1 MNNFT
6 LHDGQLIFGGSELKA
21 IENIYIENDRIPDY
35 VASFQPKF
43 TMSAEATFECEINTP
58 LFEKL
63 FGVDLAKGVS
73 QSFAL
78 ECKAPYKVQ
87 KKRHKKWRTNKK
99 WAKRY
104 GYITKFK
111 DIRITDISLITD
123 QSNPD
128 ELCFVGQPHSFVI
141 S

>member
-6 LHDGQLIFGGSELKA
+6 LYDGQLIFGGSELKA
-21 IENIYIENDRIPDY
+21 IENFYIENDKIPDY
-35 VASFQPKF
+35 VTSFQPKF
-43 TMSAEATFECEINTP
+43 TMCAEATFKCEFNTP

-63 FGVDLAKGVS
+63 CGVDLAKGSS

-104 GYITKFK
+104 GYITKFR
-111 DIRITDISLITD
+111 DIRITDVTPIIDSSDPNELGFIGRNLIV
-123 QSNPD
+123 P
-128 ELCFVGQPHSFVI
+128 
-141 S
+141 